1 MSNPDQMPLLFEI
14 EDESFLLVVKN
25 DEFKRFEAAALTTRA
40 QNMATLSTIATIVA
54 QTSTA
59 PFSLIDPYTA
69 GLMAIG
75 HAIDSL
81 KLLDIEESD
90 LTVQGLEAKV
100 ADDLTM
106 QFDALLRSK
115 QIEKMPAR
123 SDIEAWGKGIVS
135 KLLCKKG
142 VGKAVDSLFSTE
154 SGNFFDFQH
163 SLLEEYQKN
172 DAGGIYVRPTH
183 ACLTLY
189 LGTLTQSVGDTQVAF
204 AAVIQR
210 QIRRGEYHAALQ
222 SALEHRRVTKQHCEV
237 IRTLRRRVLSNA
249 SRYGW
254 EATILPEIKGAEADV
269 NDAMSTVTELERH
282 LENGL
287 DTLPRDKQSLAEK
300 VLNVIR
306 LSRIAYRELQAI
318 TMELPKLYSECIASQ
333 GFASRH
339 IPLPSMY
346 TDVFGPFF
354 NEITNKAA
362 LLTACDA
369 INSCFILATPP
380 KLYDALAVTELLLKP
395 MTQEEIRDDSAI
407 IEFMDEE
414 ELTLSVFDSETINK
428 AIRTIKEKAS
438 TSPAKLS
445 EIIALFCEEDF
456 FEESICSALIVS
468 GAWTHGRLIDDT
480 YIVARTYNKFEC
492 TACSGDDFI
501 IYREEAGS

>member
-1 MSNPDQMPLLFEI
+1 MSDQDQMSLMFATDDDSSVPL
-14 EDESFLLVVKN
+14 VNN
-25 DEFKRFEAAALTTRA
+25 DEFEKFEAAALTTRA
-40 QNMATLSTIATIVA
+40 QNIATLSTIATIVA
-54 QTSTA
+54 QSTTA

-81 KLLDIEESD
+81 RLLDIDESD
-90 LTVQGLEAKV
+90 LTVQGLESKV

-106 QFDALLRSK
+106 QFEALQRSK
-115 QIEKMPAR
+115 QIETMPSRA
-123 SDIEAWGKGIVS
+123 DIESWGKGIVN

-142 VGKAVDSLFSTE
+142 VGKAVDTLFSTA
-154 SGNFFDFQH
+154 SGSFFDFQH

-172 DAGGIYVRPTH
+172 DTGGIYVRPTH

-210 QIRRGEYHAALQ
+210 QISRGEYHAALQ

-249 SRYGW
+249 GRYGW
-254 EATILPEIKGAEADV
+254 DAAILPEIKAAENDV
-269 NDAMSTVTELERH
+269 NDAMSSVTELELH

-306 LSRIAYRELQAI
+306 QSRIAYRELQAI

-346 TDVFGPFF
+346 TDVFSPFF

-362 LLTACDA
+362 LLTACDV

-380 KLYDALAVTELLLKP
+380 KLYDALAATELLLKP
-395 MTQEEIRDDSAI
+395 MTQEEIRDDSTK
-407 IEFMDEE
+407 IEFIDEE
-414 ELTLSVFDSETINK
+414 ELSRAIFDTEVISK
-428 AIRTIKEKAS
+428 AIGTIREMAS
-438 TSPAKLS
+438 MTPMKLS
-445 EIIALFCEEDF
+445 DIITFLCKEDF
-456 FEESICSALIVS
+456 FEESICVALIVS
-468 GAWTHGRLIDDT
+468 GAWTHNRLIDNA
-480 YIVARTYNKFEC
+480 YSAERTYEKFEC
-492 TACSGDDFI
+492 SVCGGDDFI
-501 IYREEAGS
+501 IQRQEKE